1 MLQILFK
8 CACAQNF
15 WVKHQHWE
23 LKREMACNFEKQSCL
38 YLLFSSWR
46 DFKVNSVENKILSWR
61 ACREI
66 HELRVLSEQE
76 HWCYNVI
83 SMMKC
88 VDKKKPFDE
97 ETTGKKK
104 DECLNI
110 FAEAQFYILSLHVL
124 VLLFVLRMLFTS
136 HLLISLSLSH
146 RFLVFFFSWKEDEVV
161 KKKAFKLF
169 FSSSSALQWK
179 LKEERIKENTGKE
192 KKTRKRDYVCFL

>member
-1 MLQILFK
+1 MQNLALNVADSFQMCMCSKFLSKTPALGIKERNGLQ
-8 CACAQNF
+8 
-15 WVKHQHWE
+15 
-23 LKREMACNFEKQSCL
+23 FEKQSCL

-136 HLLISLSLSH
+136 HLLISLSLIASSYFSSH
-146 RFLVFFFSWKEDEVV
+146 ERKMRSWRRRLSSCSSLRVLPCNESWK
-161 KKKAFKLF
+161 
-169 FSSSSALQWK
+169 
-179 LKEERIKENTGKE
+179 RRG
-192 KKTRKRDYVCFL
+192 